1 MEEENL
7 KHKTA
12 KAFVWNGADKFGFQ
26 LVALAV
32 GIITARL
39 LYPEDF
45 GLIGAL
51 AIFTA
56 LSNILVESGFTS
68 ALIRRNGNTDGDYTA
83 IFLFNTGIAVL
94 IYMVLFFSA
103 PLIAD
108 FFHQPKLCALS
119 RFLFLSIIVN
129 SLGIVQNI
137 ILSKELKFKHLSMAD
152 LTAAVV
158 SGAITVLMVMNG
170 WGYWALAWQ
179 IMTQNIV
186 RVFYLWCASK
196 WRVTSKPRFEVIREV
211 FAFSSFLLLS
221 STVNA
226 VVKNIYSVIIGRNF
240 TVDMLGYYSQANKY
254 QQIPSTV
261 CQQTISGVEYPVLS
275 SLQREEERQMMYM
288 RKILRITSCI
298 IFPVMMG
305 LSSVLEP
312 LVSILLTDKW
322 LPAVPYFQLMVPA
335 AIVLPLHSVTLSFM
349 LIRGYAKMN
358 LALEGLKNG
367 LILASIAVAL
377 AMTKGDL
384 QQMRLLTLLACFSAA
399 NVVSY
404 AVDMAV
410 AKLKT
415 GYKIMEQLKDIAPYA
430 VVSIVMYAV
439 VTAVQMIGVEY
450 VHSKMLLT
458 AVAIAMAIA
467 FYVVTLRLLGSK
479 VIEDMINM
487 VIKKGKI

>member
-1 MEEENL
+1 M
-7 KHKTA
+7 
-12 KAFVWNGADKFGFQ
+12 
-26 LVALAV
+26 
-32 GIITARL
+32 
-39 LYPEDF
+39 
-45 GLIGAL
+45 
-51 AIFTA
+51 
-56 LSNILVESGFTS
+56 
-68 ALIRRNGNTDGDYTA
+68 
-83 IFLFNTGIAVL
+83 
-94 IYMVLFFSA
+94 
-103 PLIAD
+103 
-108 FFHQPKLCALS
+108 
-119 RFLFLSIIVN
+119 
-129 SLGIVQNI
+129 
-137 ILSKELKFKHLSMAD
+137 
-152 LTAAVV
+152 
-158 SGAITVLMVMNG
+158 
-170 WGYWALAWQ
+170 
-179 IMTQNIV
+179 
-186 RVFYLWCASK
+186 
-196 WRVTSKPRFEVIREV
+196 
-211 FAFSSFLLLS
+211 
-221 STVNA
+221 
-226 VVKNIYSVIIGRNF
+226 
-240 TVDMLGYYSQANKY
+240 
-254 QQIPSTV
+254 
-261 CQQTISGVEYPVLS
+261 
-275 SLQREEERQMMYM
+275 
-288 RKILRITSCI
+288 
-298 IFPVMMG
+298 
-305 LSSVLEP
+305 
-312 LVSILLTDKW
+312 LTDKW
-322 LPAVPYFQLMVPA
+322 LPAVPYFQRMVPA